1 MDEQGEVVELFADE
15 ERLARVA
22 AIDIGK
28 GTAMVCT
35 RVPSAGNAGRRVQ
48 KTFPVGTTTAVISAL
63 AEQLAGV
70 GVQLVVMESTADYW
84 RPFFYLLEAAGLRVW
99 LVNARDVRNVP
110 GRPKTDKL
118 DAIWLAKLAE
128 RGMLRAS
135 FVPPKPIRQLRGLT
149 RLRTTLVA
157 ERTRHRNQI
166 EKVLEDACIKI
177 SDKQDGASDI
187 FGVSGRAMLDALVAG
202 QRDPRAL
209 AELARGRMRAKIP
222 KLVAALSGQ
231 FEDHHGYLIKTLL
244 ELHDQLEAKVA
255 ELDARITAAI
265 TVLDPTPPPD
275 PEHPERM
282 ALLDRLQEIPGV
294 GPACAQAIIAE
305 VGVDPAVF
313 PTGAH
318 LASWAK
324 LTPRTIQSGNK
335 NTHGP
340 SGKGNGWLKGPL
352 GQAANNAAG
361 TNTFLGARFRRIVKH
376 APAKKAIVA
385 VARNIL
391 QIAWILICD
400 PDTRYTDLGPDWH
413 ERHVNRT
420 RKTRQAVRDLQHLGY
435 TVTLTQAA

>member
-1 MDEQGEVVELFADE
+1 MEETGEVVELFAEDGRVE
-15 ERLARVA
+15 RVA

-28 GTAMVCT
+28 SQVMVCT
-35 RVPSAGNAGRRVQ
+35 RVPAEKNPERRVQ
-48 KTFPVGTTTAVISAL
+48 KTFASGTTMGAIAEL
-63 AEQLAGV
+63 AQRLTEAGV
-70 GVQLVVMESTADYW
+70 GLVVMESTADYW
-84 RPFFYLLEAAGLRVW
+84 RPFFYVLEAAGLRVW

-128 RGMLRAS
+128 RGMLRPS

-157 ERTRHRNQI
+157 ERTRHRNQV
-166 EKVLEDACIKI
+166 EKILEDACIKLA
-177 SDKQDGASDI
+177 DKKEAASDI

-202 QRDPRAL
+202 ERDARVL

-222 KLVAALSGQ
+222 KLVHALTGQ
-231 FEDHHGYLIKTLL
+231 FEDHHAYLIKTLL
-244 ELHDQLEAKVA
+244 QLHDQLDATVA
-255 ELDARITAAI
+255 ELDVRIAAAI
-265 TVLDPTPPPD
+265 TAIDPAPPPD
-275 PEHPERM
+275 PQHPDRM
-282 ALLDRLQEIPGV
+282 PLADRLQEIPGV

-305 VGVDPAVF
+305 VGVDPSVF
-313 PTGAH
+313 PTGGH

-352 GQAANNAAG
+352 GQAANNASG
-361 TNTFLGARFRRIVKH
+361 TKTFLGARYRRIVKH
-376 APAKKAIVA
+376 APAKKAQVA

-400 PDTRYTDLGPDWH
+400 PDARYHDLGPDWH
-413 ERHVNRT
+413 DRHVNRT
-420 RKTRQAVRDLQHLGY
+420 RKTRQAVRELEHLGY
-435 TVTLTQAA
+435 TVTITEAA